1 MGARPPPWMQVRMGQ
16 CWWRHCWDVLG
27 EAVPSLSESSG
38 RQDRAGV
45 SLIIQISE
53 RSSVEKNQFVGVGY
67 LDHFLLSCA
76 TGGEINF
83 CFPKDKPMSLRFGF
97 GHPAAMGETRTCTLH
112 DEG

>member
-1 MGARPPPWMQVRMGQ
+1 MFWQ
-16 CWWRHCWDVLG
+16 G
-27 EAVPSLSESSG
+27 EQTVKLWPSLSESSG
-38 RQDRAGV
+38 RQDRAGG

-53 RSSVEKNQFVGVGY
+53 RSSVEKTQFVGVEL

-83 CFPKDKPMSLRFGF
+83 CFSKDKPMRLRFGF
-97 GHPAAMGETRTCTLH
+97 GHPAAMAETKTCTLH